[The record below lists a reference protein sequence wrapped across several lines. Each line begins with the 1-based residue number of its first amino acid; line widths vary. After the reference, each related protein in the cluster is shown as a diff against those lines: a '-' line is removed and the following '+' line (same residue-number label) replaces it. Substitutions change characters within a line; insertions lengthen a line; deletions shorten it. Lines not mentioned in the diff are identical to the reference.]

1 MNIPTEYLIYG
12 AVFLFVVL
20 AVEAL
25 FLITSAGRT
34 ARENANRRMAMIDA
48 GLGEVAAE
56 TGLRLSKRQGG
67 GPFAALDKLLVQ
79 SGSRLT
85 LRRLALLMIAITGAV
100 TLASLYLTVG
110 TLGLT
115 IQPRTVLPHA
125 VIGGV
130 LGIAVPLLL
139 LSIRR
144 GRRLKR
150 FQEQLPD
157 ALDAI
162 VRGLK
167 AGHPIAS
174 ALQLVSEE
182 MADPIG
188 SEFGLVIDEMTY
200 GRDLSHALENMAD
213 RIDLPDFEYFVV
225 AVNIQ
230 HESGGNLAEILAG
243 LSRVIRERFR
253 LFKKVRALS
262 AEGRVSAMLLSVLP
276 FITGAVILAVNPT
289 YYLDTL
295 DDPLFLPGMG
305 LVFVMMMV
313 GIFVM
318 YRMVNF
324 RV

>member
-1 MNIPTEYLIYG
+1 MNVPTEYLIYG
-12 AVFLFVVL
+12 AIFLFVVL
-20 AVEAL
+20 AIEAI
-25 FLITSAGRT
+25 FLISSAAR
-34 ARENANRRMAMIDA
+34 ASRENANRRMAMIAA
-48 GLGEVAAE
+48 GATRGAMV
-56 TGLRLSKRQGG
+56 GNLRLSRRQGTG
-67 GPFAALDKLLVQ
+67 LLRPLDKLLIQ
-79 SGSRLT
+79 AGSSLS
-85 LRRLALLMIAITGAV
+85 LRQLLLVMLGLSLIVGV
-100 TLASLYLTVG
+100 SSLYVTIG
-110 TLGLT
+110 TLGLS
-115 IQPRTVLPHA
+115 IQPVTLVPHGLIGL
-125 VIGGV
+125 VIGV
-130 LGIAVPLLL
+130 SVPWLV

-144 GRRLKR
+144 GKRLKK

-167 AGHPIAS
+167 AGHPIGS

-188 SEFGLVIDEMTY
+188 SEFGFVIDEMTY
-200 GRDLSHALENMAD
+200 GRDLSQALENMAE

-230 HESGGNLAEILAG
+230 HESGGNLAEILSG
-243 LSRVIRERFR
+243 LSRVIRDRFR

-262 AEGRVSAMLLSVLP
+262 AEGRISAMLLSVLP
-276 FITGAVILAVNPT
+276 FITGAVILSVNPS
-289 YYLDTL
+289 YYLNTL

-305 LVFVMMMV
+305 GVLVMMIL
-313 GIFVM
+313 GIITM